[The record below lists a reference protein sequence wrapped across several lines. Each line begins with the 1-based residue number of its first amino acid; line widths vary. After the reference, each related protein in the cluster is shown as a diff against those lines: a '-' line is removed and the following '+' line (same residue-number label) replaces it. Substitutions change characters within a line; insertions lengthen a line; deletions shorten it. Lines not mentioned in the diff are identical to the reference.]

1 MSSSSDTFTSYTF
14 SPAPLLWAF
23 VLLFFAMPAKKSGA
37 QIAGSIPDLA
47 IEISPRFFYDIE
59 NEGYYGQFMYSRI
72 ASSLQID
79 PDSKGTG
86 LARTAILSAGVRSAD
101 LNVFDF
107 RWRVGVIDMDLI
119 RTPLSM
125 GITLIDYDKSAFL
138 EVDVRWVNLRLGP
151 SIYFG
156 NERSF
161 FALRAVGTGGLT
173 TLKIGDFAYAG
184 LGSAEALA
192 NRKRSYEIGYIGEMR
207 ILLANIVSLESTFQY
222 RNQLGGLRPNI
233 YQLKGYLGFRFSP
246 KFSLLG
252 SFMAEETRAGSSTI
266 RRHGAGFHISLAY

>member
-1 MSSSSDTFTSYTF
+1 MSSSSNRFII
-14 SPAPLLWAF
+14 APPLWVF
-23 VLLFFAMPAKKSGA
+23 VLLISAWPAANAKA
-37 QIAGSIPDLA
+37 QIAGSLPDLA
-47 IEISPRFFYDIE
+47 IEISPRFFYDLE

-79 PDSKGTG
+79 PDAKGTG
-86 LARTAILSAGVRSAD
+86 LARTAILSAGVRSPD
-101 LNVFDF
+101 LNTFDF

-125 GITLIDYDKSAFL
+125 GITLIDYDKSGFL

-151 SIYFG
+151 SIHIG

-173 TLKIGDFAYAG
+173 TIKMGDFAYAG
-184 LGSAEALA
+184 LSTEEALA
-192 NRKRSYEIGYIGEMR
+192 NRKRSYEIGYLGEMR
-207 ILLANIVSLESTFQY
+207 VLLANVVSLQAIFQY

-233 YQLKGYLGFRFSP
+233 YHLKGYLGFRLSRTL
-246 KFSLLG
+246 SLMGTFL
-252 SFMAEETRAGSSTI
+252 AEETTASSSTV
-266 RRHGAGFHISLAY
+266 RRHGAGFVISLAY